1 MADRGD
7 YSQLIS
13 SSLTYRGVPSRAFP
27 EGKTYEVPLPDI
39 PTGMRLVSIGEVAQL
54 SNGGVTVTPDDLV
67 KLGLDKLDDGDLER
81 MVLGPAYDEMIAD
94 GVPWP
99 AFRAVFTDAFTYS
112 ALSPELADALRTRLG
127 EAAAP
132 GDETPSP
139 KPTRQAKAGSGSR
152 KASTGTRGRTRSQG
166 STRSSKST
174 RASSSGPTAQAV

>member
-13 SSLTYRGVPSRAFP
+13 SSLTYRGVPSRMFP

-54 SNGGVTVTPDDLV
+54 SNGGVTVTPEDLQN
-67 KLGLDKLDDGDLER
+67 LGLDKLGDGDLER
-81 MVLGPAYDEMIAD
+81 MVLGDVYDEMTED

-112 ALSPELADALRTRLG
+112 ALSPELADALRNRLG
-127 EAAAP
+127 ETQAP
-132 GDETPSP
+132 ASETSSP
-139 KPTRQAKAGSGSR
+139 RPTPRAKAGSGSK
-152 KASTGTRGRTRSQG
+152 KASSGTRGRTRSQG
-166 STRSSKST
+166 STRSSRST
-174 RASSSGPTAQAV
+174 RSGEPPTAQAV